1 MKTQNQKLPPAR
13 GQGKRDRMCVRDVMT
28 TDVESVLPTESVR
41 DVARKLGQ
49 LDIGSLP
56 VCEEG
61 QLLGIVTDRDIALR
75 VVADGRSPS
84 VCVADVMTETLV
96 WAYDDDEIQAL
107 AKKMRDKA
115 IRRVP
120 VIDRKKNLV
129 GIVSLADLALSDA
142 SNQVKA
148 ATLQGVSS

>member
-1 MKTQNQKLPPAR
+1 
-13 GQGKRDRMCVRDVMT
+13 MCVRDVMT

-142 SNQVKA
+142 SNQIKA

>member
-1 MKTQNQKLPPAR
+1 
-13 GQGKRDRMCVRDVMT
+13 MT

-142 SNQVKA
+142 SNQIKA